1 MRWQLGVA
9 ERLEPKL
16 ADLSEW
22 SARANGLR
30 KGRCDRLGV
39 LGSVPFG
46 VGGVRE
52 FRHFPSLDSI
62 LFSDPK
68 TWFPPIGASQEYSL
82 AWLLGAD
89 GSSDQCHHRPV
100 RMLCS
105 MVLHV
110 GSSASHFPW
119 LLS

>member
-46 VGGVRE
+46 VGE
-52 FRHFPSLDSI
+52 
-62 LFSDPK
+62 
-68 TWFPPIGASQEYSL
+68 
-82 AWLLGAD
+82 
-89 GSSDQCHHRPV
+89 
-100 RMLCS
+100 
-105 MVLHV
+105 
-110 GSSASHFPW
+110 
-119 LLS
+119 